1 MSSNPED
8 DTPQL
13 KQGTAGNDTITGGN
27 AGDSLHGEAG
37 DDTIHG
43 NGGADAVF
51 GGAGNDTVYGGE
63 GGDAIYG
70 QSGDDTLHGEGG
82 DDGIYG
88 GSGKDK
94 IYGGDGNDT
103 LYGENGDDTIDGGAG
118 DDVIYAGD
126 GNDQVY
132 GGLGYDVIYG
142 GGDNDVLDGGDDGDT
157 IIISFGETTTN
168 FNTTVKGGSGGDDND
183 TLDISNLIEDGWN
196 ITGWVQNPESN
207 GMDGYNGQI
216 TLQRGDQW
224 ANINYE
230 DIENFQTEVVCFTPG
245 SLISTTRG
253 LRPVE
258 TLVPGDLVYT
268 RDNGPQPL
276 RWIGQRQLGVAELRT
291 APSFAPVMIRK
302 DAFGPNCP
310 ERDMMVSPNHRM
322 LVESGEAQLM
332 FGEDEVLVPSKH
344 LVGAPG
350 VSRRNPGALTYVH
363 LMFDNHE
370 IIRSDGVWSESFQ
383 PASRT
388 MSAMG
393 RDQQNEIEALFP
405 ELATVAGLDDYRA
418 ARFSLKRHEAELL
431 RACA

>member
-1 MSSNPED
+1 MA
-8 DTPQL
+8 TPTD
-13 KQGTAGNDTITGGN
+13 KNGNTIEGTSGNDQITGT
-27 AGDSLHGEAG
+27 AG
-37 DDTIHG
+37 DDTIY
-43 NGGADAVF
+43 A
-51 GGAGNDTVYGGE
+51 GAGNDEVRGE
-63 GGDAIYG
+63 DGNDTIYAGDG
-70 QSGDDTLHGEGG
+70 F
-82 DDGIYG
+82 
-88 GSGKDK
+88 DK
-94 IYGGDGNDT
+94 IYGGR
-103 LYGENGDDTIDGGAG
+103 
-118 DDVIYAGD
+118 
-126 GNDQVY
+126 
-132 GGLGYDVIYG
+132 GYDVIYG
-142 GGDNDVLDGGDDGDT
+142 GGDNDILDGGDDGDT
-157 IIISFGETTTN
+157 IVISFGETTTN

-183 TLDISNLIEDGWN
+183 TLDISNLLADGWTV
-196 ITGWVQNPESN
+196 TGWVQNPESN

-216 TLQRGDQW
+216 TLQRGNQW

-245 SLISTTRG
+245 SLISTVRG

-276 RWIGQRQLGVAELRT
+276 RWIGQRQLSAAELR
-291 APSFAPVMIRK
+291 AEPSFAPVMIRK
-302 DAFGPNCP
+302 DAFGPGCP

-350 VSRRNPGALTYVH
+350 VSRRNPGALTYIH

-388 MSAMG
+388 MGAMG
-393 RDQQNEIEALFP
+393 GDQQNEIEALFP
-405 ELATVAGLDDYRA
+405 ELATASGLEGYRA
-418 ARFSLKRHEAELL
+418 ARLSLKRHEAELL
-431 RACA
+431 RASA